1 MFEIKTI
8 EIVEVR
14 IKYNDDIK
22 ENMKL
27 FLVLCFILLLFI
39 ILHIKNIIIGSNKY
53 DIHII
58 ITACFE

>member
-39 ILHIKNIIIGSNKY
+39 ILQTKYMITGSAK
-53 DIHII
+53 
-58 ITACFE
+58 